1 MPDKYKFLCEL
12 KNIQLALEIVQIS
25 DTTHVKILFI
35 ILYLVSGLADII
47 GRRFGSHK
55 LPYNRNKSIAGSI
68 AMMTAGFIASVG

>member
-25 DTTHVKILFI
+25 DTTHVKFLFI
-35 ILYLVSGLADII
+35 ILYLDSGLADII